1 MFDRAELEARIPP
14 AEAVKLVSSYL
25 TYITQTNDNMI
36 DQQKKKPT
44 RFHAK
49 QIPSIDIL
57 GCEKNLRDQ
66 SILTNLCV
74 ALNNLDIYHES

>member
-14 AEAVKLVSSYL
+14 TEAVKLVSNYL
-25 TYITQTNDNMI
+25 TFITQTNDKMI
-36 DQQKKKPT
+36 DQQKRKPT

-57 GCEKNLRDQ
+57 GYFQGRESERDP
-66 SILTNLCV
+66 LTKII
-74 ALNNLDIYHES
+74 DYF